1 MELITSPLREL
12 GEYEKLQSAIRRGE
26 KRIELTGCTESGK
39 LPFIHSLGTSF
50 DVRVVLTH
58 NEMRARE
65 LAEEFTMFEPDV
77 QYFPT
82 KDVIFY
88 QADIYS
94 NDITRGRMKVLR
106 KILEGG
112 KLTIVTCIDT
122 LMKPLVPLRVFKE
135 NVLKITPGSVLEEKA
150 LSLRLARMGYRKCAG
165 VEEPGQFAIRGGIV
179 DIFDLTEE
187 NPFRIELWGDEVDSV
202 RYFDASTQR
211 SIQTVPEAVIY
222 PACEFLLSK
231 EDRMKG
237 FALIDKEIKSTEQSF
252 RDKAMNEEAH
262 RLVHDWEA
270 LKEQVEEWGET
281 GALEGYIRYFY
292 PDAES
297 FSDLFEGNSRIYFI
311 DEPSW
316 SDTRMEAVEAE
327 FRDSFYHR
335 IEKGYAIP
343 GQINLLKPATEAIKS
358 LNGETVVALTK
369 EDYVHTKLNF
379 TTEIPVKMKPVH
391 SYNGSV
397 ELLLK
402 DLSDYRKKGYR
413 ILVFSS
419 SRTRAKRI
427 AESLTDEGITAF
439 YSEDTNRILMPK
451 EVMTCRGMVRQ
462 GYEFPEIRFCVMS
475 DTDLFGRERRKKK
488 KKNYSGEKIRD
499 FSELSVGDYVV
510 HENYGIGI
518 YRGIEKVTIDSIT
531 KDYMKIEYAKNANLY
546 VLASSFDA
554 VMKYSSK
561 EGKIPKINTLG
572 TQEWTKTKAKV
583 HEAVLG
589 IAKDLVELYSARKR
603 LEGHRFSPDTV
614 WQKEFEEMFPYEETE
629 DQIAAIEAT
638 KADMESGK
646 IMERLICGDVGF
658 GKTEI
663 AIRAAFKAV
672 MDGYQVL
679 FLVPTT
685 ILAEQHYNTFR
696 ERMKNYPVE
705 IELMSRFRSNTEL
718 KKTAERLRKG
728 TVDIVIGTHRL
739 LSKDIEPKNLGL
751 LIIDEEQRFG
761 VAHKEKLKKLKNEVD
776 VLTLTATPIPRT
788 LNMSLVGIRDMSIL
802 EEGPSDRRPIQT
814 FVMEYNEEMVRE
826 AISREIVRGGQVYYV
841 HNRIND
847 ITNVSERVSELIPNA
862 RIAYAHGQ
870 MNERELEDIM
880 HDFIAGNID
889 VLISTTIIETGLDIP
904 NVNTIIIDDS
914 DRYGLAQLYQLRGRV
929 GRSYRNAYAFLMYS
943 RNKILKEE
951 AQKRLE
957 AIREFTE
964 LGSGFKIS
972 MRDLEIRGAGN
983 MLGVKQHGHMDA
995 VGFELYCKMLNEAV
1009 LDAKG
1014 EKKKEEDFET
1024 VADLDINA
1032 YLPSDYIVNE
1042 PQKLEMYHKIAS
1054 IEGKTDY
1061 EEFRDELKDRFGELP
1076 KAAENL
1082 LSVALL
1088 RARAKALYVTEIK
1101 GGYGTLKITLL
1112 KDAPVNV
1119 SKVPGFLSS
1128 FDGKMKYVSGN
1139 NPGFVYT
1146 YPVEGIAE
1154 IDEITL
1160 MNAAENVV
1168 DALQGLYI

>member
-1 MELITSPLREL
+1 MELIDSPLREL
-12 GEYEKLQSAIRRGE
+12 DEYKKVQAALGAGE
-26 KRIELTGCTESGK
+26 KRTELTGCTESGK
-39 LPFIHSLGTSF
+39 LPFIHSLGASF
-50 DVRVVLTH
+50 DVRIVLTH

-65 LAEEFTMFEPDV
+65 LAEEYAMFERDV

-94 NDITRGRMKVLR
+94 NDITKGRMKVIR
-106 KILEGG
+106 RILEG
-112 KLTIVTCIDT
+112 KSLTVVTCIDT
-122 LMKPLVPLRVFKE
+122 IMKPVVPLRIFRDNIIEIAVGK
-135 NVLKITPGSVLEEKA
+135 TMEEKA
-150 LSLRLARMGYRKCAG
+150 IGMILSRMGYRKCAS
-165 VEEPGQFAIRGGIV
+165 VEEPGQFAIRGGII

-187 NPFRIELWGDEVDSV
+187 NPVRIELWGDEVDSIRV
-202 RYFDASTQR
+202 FDVQTQR
-211 SIQTVPEAVIY
+211 SINKIREVTIY
-222 PACEFLLSK
+222 PACEFLLSGA
-231 EDRMKG
+231 DREKG
-237 FALIDKEIKSTEQSF
+237 FAAIDAEVKETEKAF

-262 RLVHDWEA
+262 RLVRDWET

-297 FSDLFEGNSRIYFI
+297 FMDLFKGRERILFL

-316 SDTRMEAVEAE
+316 SDERCAAVEAE
-327 FRDSFYHR
+327 FRDSFFHR

-343 GQINLLKPATEAIKS
+343 GQLDLIQPADEALANLKDERI
-358 LNGETVVALTK
+358 VAFTGR
-369 EDYVHTKLNF
+369 DYVHTKLDF
-379 TTEIPVKMKPVH
+379 HLQIPLNIRPVH

-397 ELLLK
+397 EQLMK

-413 ILVFSS
+413 VLVVSS

-427 AESLTDEGITAF
+427 AENITEEGVTAF
-439 YSEDTNRILMPK
+439 YSEDKNRILVPK
-451 EVMTCRGMVRQ
+451 EVMTYRGMVRQ
-462 GYEFPEIRFCVMS
+462 GYEFPGIRFVVMS
-475 DTDLFGRERRKKK
+475 DTDLFGRERKKK
-488 KKNYSGEKIRD
+488 KTKNYTGKKIRD
-499 FSELSVGDYVV
+499 FSELTVGDYVV
-510 HENYGIGI
+510 HESYGIGI
-518 YRGIEKVTIDSIT
+518 YRGIEKVTIDGIT

-561 EGKIPKINTLG
+561 EGKVPKINTLG

-583 HEAVLG
+583 HDAVVG
-589 IAKDLVELYSARKR
+589 VAKDLVELYSARKR

-629 DQIAAIEAT
+629 DQLAAIEAT

-696 ERMKNYPVE
+696 ERMKNFAVE
-705 IELMSRFRSNTEL
+705 VELMSRFRSAAELRKTADRL
-718 KKTAERLRKG
+718 KKGL
-728 TVDIVIGTHRL
+728 VDIVIGTHRL

-788 LNMSLVGIRDMSIL
+788 LNMSLIGIRDMSIL

-826 AISREIVRGGQVYYV
+826 AISRELARGGQVYYV

-847 ITNVSERVSELIPNA
+847 ITNTADKVSSLVPKARV
-862 RIAYAHGQ
+862 AYAHGQ

-943 RNKILKEE
+943 KNRILKEE
-951 AQKRLE
+951 AEKRLE

-983 MLGVKQHGHMDA
+983 LLGMKQHGHMDA

-1014 EKKKEEDFET
+1014 EKKEEEAFET
-1024 VADLDINA
+1024 TADLDINA
-1032 YLPSDYIVNE
+1032 YLPAEYIVNE

-1054 IEGKTDY
+1054 IESKADY
-1061 EEFRDELKDRFGELP
+1061 DEFRDELKDRFGELP

-1082 LSVALL
+1082 LLVALL
-1088 RARAKALYVTEIK
+1088 RARAKMLYVTEIK
-1101 GGYGTLKITLL
+1101 GGNGTLKITLL
-1112 KDAPVNV
+1112 NDAPVDV
-1119 SKVPGFLSS
+1119 SRINGFLAS
-1128 FDGKMKYVSGN
+1128 FNGKVKCISGS
-1139 NPGFVYT
+1139 NPGFIYT
-1146 YPVEGIAE
+1146 YPTQGIAE

-1160 MNAAENVV
+1160 MDSAQMMVN
-1168 DALQGLYI
+1168 ALQALYP